1 MQPITLC
8 AYEVDSEPVFD
19 TRDDSERG
27 ALDVPDSE
35 LACPSWEAEMLE
47 GAVPSSQA
55 LGDRLIEAGYVGML
69 VRSFAA
75 GTGAD
80 EFNLVLWSW
89 GEDGPSRVILID
101 DEGRLSRRSGS

>member
-19 TRDDSERG
+19 TREDAERA
-27 ALDVPDSE
+27 ALDVTDSE

-47 GAVPSSQA
+47 GVIPSSQA
-55 LGDRLIEAGYVGML
+55 LADRLMAAGYAGML

-75 GTGAD
+75 GSGAH

-89 GEDGPSRVILID
+89 GKDRPSRVTLID
-101 DEGRLSRRSGS
+101 DEGRLSREAGS